1 MNILIIMR
9 LLKIITLF
17 GIGAAAVSTNTQA
30 EDILAQRGKIYRD
43 CRVLS
48 KDQHGVT
55 FRHSR
60 GVAKVAYTS
69 MPAAQRGLYSYHEAP
84 RQAPAINTTVTAQAQ
99 RRNVSYYGA
108 PRQATA
114 IDTHVTAQAQRSSGI
129 TFVHRNGKRY
139 VSGYGSGFQTTS
151 SGRIVTKGMR
161 PVYIA
166 NNNYSRAYYASS
178 RNLQSSYNNYGYA
191 PANNNYS
198 GGSFA
203 DRLYNQHFAQHAQR
217 HYGNG
222 SNALVGYSPARR
234 SYVNSSY
241 RPFDNRTF
249 VSGPSGGSLVPTR
262 PTGFISSG
270 PIAPALVSAR
280 R

>member
-1 MNILIIMR
+1 MNILMIMR

-43 CRVLS
+43 CRILS
-48 KDQHGVT
+48 KDQYGVT
-55 FRHSR
+55 FRHSG

-69 MPAAQRGLYSYHEAP
+69 MPAAQRGLYSHYEPP
-84 RQAPAINTTVTAQAQ
+84 RQAPAINTPVTVQAQ
-99 RRNVSYYGA
+99 RSNVSYYNA
-108 PRQATA
+108 PRQAA
-114 IDTHVTAQAQRSSGI
+114 APQGSSGI

-151 SGRIVTKGMR
+151 SGQIVTKGMR

-166 NNNYSRAYYASS
+166 NSNYYRSKYSS
-178 RNLQSSYNNYGYA
+178 PRRQASYNNYGYA
-191 PANNNYS
+191 PADYSYS

-217 HYGNG
+217 HYGSG

-234 SYVNSSY
+234 SYLSSNY

-249 VSGPSGGSLVPTR
+249 VSGPSGGSLVPAR